1 MGICNQVPL
10 VQQVDFKHQTFRELG
25 MRQNISGTTLN
36 HPRITQEIK
45 LTCAFRAD
53 FLNGWQYLVLTIH
66 GGRRTCRRYFMTRR
80 KSWVLKCFSNFP
92 LHTKSRPKNKWLP
105 GKNSIIGL
113 QKYPWHTHPNTNN
126 GYPKWWLGNGDSFEI
141 NMAIFGIYS
150 SNFWGVRIP
159 VLNGWIQ
166 VKVWAMAPWVIQILG
181 QRWVGLGSSRVTR

>member
-25 MRQNISGTTLN
+25 MRQNISGTTLW
-36 HPRITQEIK
+36 I
-45 LTCAFRAD
+45 
-53 FLNGWQYLVLTIH
+53 IH
-66 GGRRTCRRYFMTRR
+66 ESPKKSSWHVPFGQIFWMVVSGTNDSWRTCRRYFMTRR

-105 GKNSIIGL
+105 GKNSGL
-113 QKYPWHTHPNTNN
+113 QKYPWHTPPNTNN

-181 QRWVGLGSSRVTR
+181 QRWVGRGSSRVTR